1 MDRRIKGEGTWDKTA
16 INGIEYERFRKTY
29 NGKRKIFYGKT
40 KRIVQNKRIK
50 IWN

>member
-29 NGKRKIFYGKT
+29 NSKRKIFYGKT
-40 KRIVQNKRIK
+40 KRIVQNKIK
-50 IWN
+50 E